1 MNKGKIQEKYSAMS
15 LQVKATFWYTI
26 CNILQKGISLIA
38 VPVYTR
44 IMTTE
49 QYGAYSV
56 FLSWLEIF
64 EIVATFRLSWGGYT
78 VGLTKYDDDRDGYTS
93 SMECLEISITSIVFI
108 VYLLLHE
115 WIDRFTGMSFD
126 LSLLMFAL
134 LYAMPVI
141 SFWTARQ
148 RVEYRYIMAVV
159 VTLTSSLLIPI
170 IGIWAALQ
178 IPNKEYAIIGARV
191 AVQGVIALVL
201 LILSLR
207 KRFVFYQKEYWNRA
221 FRFNVPLLPYYLS
234 TVLLHSSDR
243 IVIKSL
249 VGQAQAGI
257 YSVAYSAAMVMQLFN
272 TAINASMQ
280 PWLFKRMKEK
290 QYQGIGKIINSSLM
304 IVGGLNL
311 LLIAFAPE
319 AIAVLAPT
327 DYHEAIWVVPP
338 LAASVFV
345 MFFYQHFVN
354 IEFYYEESKITAV
367 ASIGAAV
374 LNIFLNYKLIPVAG
388 YLAAGYTTLFSYLLF
403 AFVHY
408 FFMDKVCKRNHCPK
422 DIVDIHGMIR
432 ILVLFMIISGILTFG
447 YWINV
452 LRYVVIAIILTIA
465 VWKRNDVIKLLKNE

>member
-1 MNKGKIQEKYSAMS
+1 MNEGMIRKKYNAMS
-15 LQVKATFWYTI
+15 LQVKAAFWYTV

-38 VPVYTR
+38 VPIYTR
-44 IMTTE
+44 IMTAE

-64 EIVATFRLSWGGYT
+64 EIVATFRLSWGGYI
-78 VGLTKYDDDRDGYTS
+78 VGLTKYEDDRDGYTS
-93 SMECLEISITSIVFI
+93 SMECLGFSITSIVFVI
-108 VYLLLHE
+108 YLLFSD
-115 WIDRFTGMSFD
+115 WIDQFTGMNFA
-126 LSLLMFAL
+126 LTLLMFAL

-148 RVEYRYIMAVV
+148 RVEYRYIMAVI

-170 IGIWAALQ
+170 IGIWAALRM
-178 IPNKEYAIIGARV
+178 PNKEYAIIGAR
-191 AVQGVIALVL
+191 AVVQCTIALVL
-201 LILSLR
+201 LISSLR
-207 KRFVFYQKEYWNRA
+207 KHFVFYQKEYWNRA
-221 FRFNVPLLPYYLS
+221 LQFNVPLLPYYLS

-280 PWLFKRMKEK
+280 SWLFKRMKEER
-290 QYQGIGKIINSSLM
+290 YHGIGRIINSSLM

-319 AIAVLAPT
+319 AIAVLAPA

-354 IEFYYEESKITAV
+354 IEFYYEESKITAL

-374 LNIFLNYKLIPVAG
+374 LNVFLNYRLIPVVG
-388 YLAAGYTTLFSYLLF
+388 YLAAGYTTLFSYILF
-403 AFVHY
+403 AIVHY
-408 FFMDKVCKRNHCPK
+408 FFMGKVCKRNHCPK
-422 DIVDIHGMIR
+422 DILDIHGMVR
-432 ILVLFMIISGILTFG
+432 VLVLFMIIAGILTIG
-447 YWINV
+447 YGITV
-452 LRYVVIAIILTIA
+452 LRYSVIVAILAIA
-465 VWKRNDVIKLLKNE
+465 VWKRNDVIRLLK

>member
-1 MNKGKIQEKYSAMS
+1 MS

-49 QYGAYSV
+49 QYGSYSV

-64 EIVATFRLSWGGYT
+64 EIIATFRLSWGGYT

-93 SMECLEISITSIVFI
+93 SMECLGLSITSIVFI

-115 WIDRFTGMSFD
+115 WIDRLTGMSFH

-148 RVEYRYIMAVV
+148 RVEYRYIMAVI

-319 AIAVLAPT
+319 SIAVLAPT

-374 LNIFLNYKLIPVAG
+374 LNIFLNYKLIPVVG
-388 YLAAGYTTLFSYLLF
+388 YLAAGYTTLFSYILF
-403 AFVHY
+403 AIVHY
-408 FFMDKVCKRNHCPK
+408 FFMGKICKRNHCPK

-465 VWKRNDVIKLLKNE
+465 VWKRNDVIKLLK

>member
-56 FLSWLEIF
+56 FLAWLEIF

-78 VGLTKYDDDRDGYTS
+78 VGLTKYEDDRDGYTS
-93 SMECLEISITSIVFI
+93 SMECLGISITSIVFF

-115 WIDRFTGMSFD
+115 WIDRFTGMSFI

-159 VTLTSSLLIPI
+159 VTLTSSLLIPV

-243 IVIKSL
+243 MVIKSL

-272 TAINASMQ
+272 TAINASMR
-280 PWLFKRMKEK
+280 PWLFKRLKEEN
-290 QYQGIGKIINSSLM
+290 YRGIGKIINSSLI

-345 MFFYQHFVN
+345 MFFYLHFVN
-354 IEFYYEESKITAV
+354 IEFYYEESKITAT

-374 LNIFLNYKLIPVAG
+374 LNIFLNYMLIPVAG

-465 VWKRNDVIKLLKNE
+465 VWKRNDVIKLLK